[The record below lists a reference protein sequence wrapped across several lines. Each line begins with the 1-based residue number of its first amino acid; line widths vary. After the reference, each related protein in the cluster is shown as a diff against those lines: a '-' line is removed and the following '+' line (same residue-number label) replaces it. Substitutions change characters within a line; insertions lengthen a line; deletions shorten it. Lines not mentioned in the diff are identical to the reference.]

1 MSEERRLRR
10 LAATLVVA
18 CVVSTFAACGG
29 DDEEV
34 TLPSTTISTTG
45 PTGATGATGA
55 SGADGATGSG
65 AAVEEALTES
75 GFGIQS
81 VECPDDVPLESGDT
95 FDCEFSGES
104 GESGTLTITVES
116 ADDQSASIS
125 YLGEAGTTEVDGE
138 GVDVEK

>member
-1 MSEERRLRR
+1 MHEEKRLRS
-10 LAATLVVA
+10 LAVLLVAACMALTL
-18 CVVSTFAACGG
+18 AACGG

-45 PTGATGATGA
+45 PTGATGA